1 MTDRINYCETPEF
14 QKDFKR
20 LAKKHRT
27 LGEDF
32 ELAKKAT
39 IELYHLQEINNNAVF
54 PIPEFCREPIRIMKL
69 KKFACKSLFGKGVQ
83 SGIRV
88 IYAFN
93 SVSYKVDFLEIYY
106 KGEQE
111 NEDRDRIKAYLKGG
125 S

>member
-20 LAKKHRT
+20 LAKKYKT
-27 LGEDF
+27 LDEDF
-32 ELAKKAT
+32 ALAKKAT
-39 IELYHLQEINNNAVF
+39 IELYHLQKLNNHGVF
-54 PIPEFCREPIRIMKL
+54 PIPEFCKEPIQILKM

-93 SVSYKVDFLEIYY
+93 SESCRVDFIEIYY
-106 KGEQE
+106 KGEQTNE
-111 NEDRDRIKAYLKGG
+111 NRDRIKDFLKGG
-125 S
+125 